1 MATLTSFSSRRP
13 AAGALPTFS
22 LPPPQDIPRAGD
34 GLSPN
39 GLANVNTSGSQSS
52 HSNMQY
58 TYGAPAHS
66 GWNNSTSP
74 YHAQSQQPMPQSPY
88 GSRPSIYSQSSM
100 SYPNQRS
107 SQSPPSHNDNMGAP
121 FDSYSN
127 GQDGH
132 SMTSAAPGHSSILA
146 HTTQPQTPSSATSN
160 VDPYAFSRPP
170 SNPSYYTS
178 SAPQHGFGY
187 SQQSPTQPSP
197 PSAPRALPGQYRY
210 GYQGVNGMGGPVM
223 GGSQMGMMGGMG
235 VQGYGHAMMYNN
247 QPPQTE
253 KPFKCDQCTQAFS
266 RNHDLKRHKRIHLA
280 VKPFP
285 CSYCSKSFSRK
296 DALKRHRLVKG
307 CEGKASEDGGPLLD
321 EERKHME
328 SMRKM

>member
-1 MATLTSFSSRRP
+1 
-13 AAGALPTFS
+13 
-22 LPPPQDIPRAGD
+22 
-34 GLSPN
+34 
-39 GLANVNTSGSQSS
+39 
-52 HSNMQY
+52 MQY

-107 SQSPPSHNDNMGAP
+107 SQSPPSSHNDNMGAP

-307 CEGKASEDGGPLLD
+307 CEGKANEDGGPLLE